1 MVWGS
6 CPQWCPGEK
15 SRVGVAGQSEYKK
28 WTGGRRRWRLPAL
41 LNRLRRQ
48 CRPTEWSMSMLCA
61 FSRSIYVYLLTFRGA
76 RRAVAAGER
85 RATRRVRINGRG
97 ADVDEEK

>member
-1 MVWGS
+1 
-6 CPQWCPGEK
+6 
-15 SRVGVAGQSEYKK
+15 
-28 WTGGRRRWRLPAL
+28 
-41 LNRLRRQ
+41 
-48 CRPTEWSMSMLCA
+48 MSMLWRTLCA

-85 RATRRVRINGRG
+85 RATRRAGINRRS